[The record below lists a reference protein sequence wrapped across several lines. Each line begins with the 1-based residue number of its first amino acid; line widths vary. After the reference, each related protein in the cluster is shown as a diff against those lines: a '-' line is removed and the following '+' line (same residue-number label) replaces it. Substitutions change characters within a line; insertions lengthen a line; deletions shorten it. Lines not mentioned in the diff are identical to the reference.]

1 MVIALFVVWCS
12 LCSLQELPIQR
23 PDPEE
28 ILRHL
33 YHQDQDQDRGG
44 PPTGAAA
51 TTTLSCGRGWQ
62 GRAGTHPLHRPTQI
76 QGRHIQEV
84 DTAGK
89 EEKRTST
96 LAEQRTR
103 RSKELPLQ
111 HLHLHLPLMATGIR
125 VLFND
130 FRGPWRSWRAVS
142 SAWGHVACVA
152 GVNVTGGL
160 AGVMGGLARVAGG
173 RGTENTP
180 RRTCPQNC
188 RRWRTAGR

>member
-33 YHQDQDQDRGG
+33 YHQDQDQD
-44 PPTGAAA
+44 PTGAAA
-51 TTTLSCGRGWQ
+51 TTTRSCGRGRQ

-130 FRGPWRSWRAVS
+130 FRGPWRSWRAGS
-142 SAWGHVACVA
+142 CCLCGRCECDR
-152 GVNVTGGL
+152 GL
-160 AGVMGGLARVAGG
+160 GRGDGRLGKGG
-173 RGTENTP
+173 RGARYSQYPPAYMPSKLQEMEDS
-180 RRTCPQNC
+180 
-188 RRWRTAGR
+188 GEMKEFE